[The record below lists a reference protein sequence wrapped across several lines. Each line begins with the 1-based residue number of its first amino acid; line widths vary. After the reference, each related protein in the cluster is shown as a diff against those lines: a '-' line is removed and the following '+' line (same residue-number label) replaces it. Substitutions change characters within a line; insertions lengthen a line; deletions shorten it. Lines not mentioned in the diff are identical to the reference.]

1 MDTTRGSRSFVALAI
16 VAALALQGS
25 QVSIAGVVD
34 KSDNV
39 ELVGSFAYEPGDEHF
54 YAGGTDIAFSG
65 RYVYAA
71 EQGWEGNGG
80 GVHVFD
86 VARGRFR
93 HLSFAA
99 CGGWQNDVAVVKPG
113 LVALGYHQG
122 LGNCGNDEGGLT
134 LIDVRNPS
142 RPKILGSTKGPL
154 IEESDPTEGY
164 YTGVHTITT
173 FPGEPLVYA
182 SPGGRQ
188 MQSKSR
194 EAIVDVSDPRA
205 PKVISTFETGIGC
218 HDVSFSVT
226 KERALGFCSG
236 PGATEIWDVS
246 DPRAPETIG
255 VIANPNNFHHSNAVT
270 SDGKYLAVGTET
282 GGNDCVGGPT
292 GAIFFYDITVPNA
305 PVLLSYFGAPRG
317 PDPVFV
323 TGSPADCAAHLF
335 NFVPGKRILVSG
347 NYWGGMSVVDF
358 GPPVPQEL
366 AHYRTDTTD
375 YWAAYWY
382 GGRVYA
388 NGHAGI
394 DVFEVRGL

>member
-1 MDTTRGSRSFVALAI
+1 MHTTGGRRWFVALTVIA
-16 VAALALQGS
+16 VLTLHGAQLSTAA
-25 QVSIAGVVD
+25 VVD

-39 ELVGSFAYEPGDEHF
+39 ELVASYGYGPDVEAF
-54 YAGGTDIAFSG
+54 YSGGTDIAFSG

-80 GVHVFD
+80 GVHIFD
-86 VARGRFR
+86 VARDGFR
-93 HLSFAA
+93 HVGFAA

-113 LVALGYHQG
+113 LVAIGYHQG
-122 LGNCGNDEGGLT
+122 IANCGNKEGGIT
-134 LIDVRNPS
+134 LVDVRNAS
-142 RPKILGSTKGPL
+142 KPKVLGSTKGPL
-154 IEESDPTEGY
+154 IAESDPTEGY
-164 YTGVHTITT
+164 YTGVHTITA

-188 MQSKSR
+188 MQTKSR
-194 EAIVDVSDPRA
+194 EAIVDVSNPRA
-205 PKVISTFETGIGC
+205 PKVVTTFETGIGC

-226 KERALGFCSG
+226 EERALGFCSG

-246 DPRAPETIG
+246 DPRAPLTVG
-255 VIANPNNFHHSNAVT
+255 VIVNPNNFHHSNAVT
-270 SDGKYLAVGTET
+270 SDGRFLAIGTET
-282 GGNDCVGGPT
+282 PGNDCVGGPS
-292 GAIFFYDITVPNA
+292 GAIYTYDITVPNA
-305 PVLLSYFGAPRG
+305 PVPLSYFGAPRG
-317 PDPVFV
+317 PDPIFV

-358 GPPVPQEL
+358 GQPVPKEL
-366 AHYRTDTTD
+366 AHYRTEKTD
-375 YWAAYWY
+375 YWAAYWH

-388 NGHAGI
+388 NGHHGV